1 MFSRALRTG
10 AQLSALGYGCLRF
23 PKAGGR
29 IDQDA
34 VTAQIGEAVRLGVNY
49 FDTAYIYNGSEA
61 ALGEALRRLGCRD
74 RVYLADKLPQYLIKS
89 RAGID
94 RCFAEQLARLGTDL
108 IDFYLMHML
117 TDLAAWQK
125 LCALGIREWIGEKKA
140 AGAIGRIGFSFH
152 GDTAPFCSC
161 WTPTTG
167 ISARSSTTTWTS
179 TPRPA
184 AKGWRP
190 PRPGGIPVIIME
202 PLRGGRLISGLPPAA
217 RQRVAES
224 GRSAAEWGL
233 RWLWDQPGVTVV
245 LSGMNS
251 LEMVR
256 DNAAAAGRAA
266 PGCMTPEEHAFVDGL
281 RADLQAAMRVGCTG
295 CGYCQPCPAGVD
307 IPGVFACYNRA
318 AAEGRHAKS
327 EYLRT
332 TGLRRRG
339 HRRVPVRGA
348 AAKCEQH
355 CPQHLP
361 IRSLLKD
368 AARELEGPRLQS
380 RPAGGAGAE
389 AVVKGGACHDG
400 LVPCGRELGVFVLVG
415 AQGAERGRHAGP
427 AHRACRGGRRRGKS
441 ATAWCWPKASRPNG
455 TASGPARACLP
466 PGRNAPA

>member
-1 MFSRALRTG
+1 MQYRADRTG

-49 FDTAYIYNGSEA
+49 FDTAYIYGGSEA

-94 RCFAEQLARLGTDL
+94 RCFAEQLARLGTDR

-152 GDTAPFCSC
+152 GDTAAFLQLLDAYDWDFCQIQYNYLDEH
-161 WTPTTG
+161 TQAG
-167 ISARSSTTTWTS
+167 RKGLEAAAAR
-179 TPRPA
+179 
-184 AKGWRP
+184 
-190 PRPGGIPVIIME
+190 GIPVIIME

-256 DNAAAAGRAA
+256 DNAAAASRAA

-339 HRRVPVRGA
+339 TGA
-348 AAKCEQH
+348 SQCVGCGKCEQH

-368 AARELEGPRLQS
+368 AARELEGPVYKAAR
-380 RPAGGAGAE
+380 
-389 AVVKGGACHDG
+389 
-400 LVPCGRELGVFVLVG
+400 LGVWVL
-415 AQGAERGRHAGP
+415 
-427 AHRACRGGRRRGKS
+427 KL
-441 ATAWCWPKASRPNG
+441 W
-455 TASGPARACLP
+455 
-466 PGRNAPA
+466 

>member
-1 MFSRALRTG
+1 
-10 AQLSALGYGCLRF
+10 
-23 PKAGGR
+23 
-29 IDQDA
+29 
-34 VTAQIGEAVRLGVNY
+34 
-49 FDTAYIYNGSEA
+49 
-61 ALGEALRRLGCRD
+61 
-74 RVYLADKLPQYLIKS
+74 
-89 RAGID
+89 
-94 RCFAEQLARLGTDL
+94 
-108 IDFYLMHML
+108 
-117 TDLAAWQK
+117 
-125 LCALGIREWIGEKKA
+125 
-140 AGAIGRIGFSFH
+140 
-152 GDTAPFCSC
+152 
-161 WTPTTG
+161 
-167 ISARSSTTTWTS
+167 
-179 TPRPA
+179 
-184 AKGWRP
+184 
-190 PRPGGIPVIIME
+190 ME

-256 DNAAAAGRAA
+256 DNAAAASRAA

-339 HRRVPVRGA
+339 TGA
-348 AAKCEQH
+348 SQCVGCGKCEQH

-368 AARELEGPRLQS
+368 AARELEGPVYKAAR
-380 RPAGGAGAE
+380 
-389 AVVKGGACHDG
+389 
-400 LVPCGRELGVFVLVG
+400 LGVWVL
-415 AQGAERGRHAGP
+415 
-427 AHRACRGGRRRGKS
+427 KL
-441 ATAWCWPKASRPNG
+441 W
-455 TASGPARACLP
+455 
-466 PGRNAPA
+466 

>member
-1 MFSRALRTG
+1 MQYRADRTG

-94 RCFAEQLARLGTDL
+94 RCFAEQLARLGTDR

-152 GDTAPFCSC
+152 GDTAAFLQLLDAYDWDFCQIQYNYLDEH
-161 WTPTTG
+161 TQAG
-167 ISARSSTTTWTS
+167 RKGLEAAAAR
-179 TPRPA
+179 
-184 AKGWRP
+184 
-190 PRPGGIPVIIME
+190 GIPVIIME

-256 DNAAAAGRAA
+256 DNAAAASRAA

-339 HRRVPVRGA
+339 TGA
-348 AAKCEQH
+348 SQCVGCGKC
-355 CPQHLP
+355 
-361 IRSLLKD
+361 
-368 AARELEGPRLQS
+368 AREC
-380 RPAGGAGAE
+380 PASVIEIQEVE
-389 AVVKGGACHDG
+389 A
-400 LVPCGRELGVFVLVG
+400 
-415 AQGAERGRHAGP
+415 
-427 AHRACRGGRRRGKS
+427 
-441 ATAWCWPKASRPNG
+441 
-455 TASGPARACLP
+455 
-466 PGRNAPA
+466 